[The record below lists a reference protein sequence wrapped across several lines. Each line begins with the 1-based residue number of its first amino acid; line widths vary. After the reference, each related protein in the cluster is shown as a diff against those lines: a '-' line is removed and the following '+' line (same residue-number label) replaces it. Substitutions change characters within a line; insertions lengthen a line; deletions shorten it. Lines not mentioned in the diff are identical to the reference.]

1 MLSFGQGDP
10 VGLKYRIG
18 AAVDGVLHATLAS
31 RRFPLTRYVPY
42 GMSWLYDVQ
51 RFMGTRSLRVL
62 FDVGANVGQTLERML
77 RYTPDAEIYS
87 FEPTESAY
95 ATLSARF
102 GRRRNVHLR
111 KMALGSAPG
120 TMPLRVRANSE
131 LNTLVPV
138 DDGEGK
144 TQATEVSTVDEMAVR
159 NGIGHLDVLKLDVQG
174 WEMEVVRGASRLIAD
189 QNLIFVLAEMTFR
202 SDQKEMQQF
211 TELHD
216 HLEARGFVLSG
227 MYEPLRYG
235 PRKEFI
241 LFANVLYLHP
251 QARLKWTDLADEWN
265 RWMAQQDPKAGH

>member
-1 MLSFGQGDP
+1 

-18 AAVDGVLHATLAS
+18 TALDGALQATLAS
-31 RRFPLTRYVPY
+31 RHFPLTRYVPY

-51 RFMGTRSLRVL
+51 RFMGTRSLGAL
-62 FDVGANVGQTLERML
+62 FDVGANVGQTLGHML
-77 RYTPDAEIYS
+77 RYAPGAEIHS
-87 FEPTESAY
+87 FEPTDGAY
-95 ATLSARF
+95 ATLSAKF
-102 GRRRNVHLR
+102 GGRRNVHLQ

-120 TMPLRVRANSE
+120 TMALQVRTNSE
-131 LNTLVPV
+131 LNTLVPA
-138 DDGEGK
+138 DDADGK
-144 TQATEVSTVDEMAVR
+144 TQPTEVSTVDEMVAR
-159 NGIGHLDVLKLDVQG
+159 NGISHLDVLKLDVQG

-189 QNLIFVLAEMTFR
+189 HNLIFVLAEMTFR

-265 RWMAQQDPKAGH
+265 RWLAQQNPKAGH

>member
-1 MLSFGQGDP
+1 

-18 AAVDGVLHATLAS
+18 TALDGALQATLAS
-31 RRFPLTRYVPY
+31 RHFPLTRYVPY

-51 RFMGTRSLRVL
+51 RFMGTRSLGAL
-62 FDVGANVGQTLERML
+62 FDVGANVGQTLGHML
-77 RYTPDAEIYS
+77 RYAPGAEIHS
-87 FEPTESAY
+87 FEPTDGAY
-95 ATLSARF
+95 ATLSAKF
-102 GRRRNVHLR
+102 GGRRNVHLQ

-120 TMPLRVRANSE
+120 TMALQVRTNSE
-131 LNTLVPV
+131 LNTLVPA
-138 DDGEGK
+138 DDADGK
-144 TQATEVSTVDEMAVR
+144 TQPTEVSTVDEMVAR
-159 NGIGHLDVLKLDVQG
+159 NGISHLDVLKLDVQG

-189 QNLIFVLAEMTFR
+189 HNLIFVLAEMTFR

-216 HLEARGFVLSG
+216 HLEARGFALSG

-265 RWMAQQDPKAGH
+265 RWLARQNPKAGH